1 MLSQLHIAVLVSGA
15 GSNLQALL
23 DAQLNG
29 VMHSGRIALV
39 ISDNPEAYAL
49 QRAKAAGVQT
59 FAFDRKA
66 LGSELVEK
74 NILTALQKWQIDLI
88 VLAGF
93 LMILSSDFI
102 MCYTGRIINVHPSLL
117 PAFGGKGY
125 YGLNVHRAA
134 LERGVKLSGATVHLV
149 NEEPDGGPILM
160 QKAVRVL
167 KNDTPETLQQ
177 RIMRQAE
184 WLILPRAAQKLCKQ
198 LLKEALDENRA
209 T

>member
-1 MLSQLHIAVLVSGA
+1 MLGPLHIAVLVSGA

-23 DAQLNG
+23 DAQMKG
-29 VMHSGRIALV
+29 VLHSGRVALV
-39 ISDNPEAYAL
+39 VCDNPEAYAL

-59 FAFDRKA
+59 LVFDRKA
-66 LGSELVEK
+66 LGTVQVEK
-74 NILTALQKWQIDLI
+74 NILMELHNRQVDLI

-93 LMILSSDFI
+93 LMILSSDFV
-102 MCYTGRIINVHPSLL
+102 MRYTGRIINVHPSLL

-125 YGLNVHRAA
+125 YGLKVHQAA

-184 WLILPRAAQKLCKQ
+184 WQILPRAAQMLCKQ
-198 LLKEALDENRA
+198 LLKEAHDENHA

>member
-1 MLSQLHIAVLVSGA
+1 MLSQLHIAVLVSGS

-23 DAQLNG
+23 DAQLSG
-29 VMHSGRIALV
+29 VLHSGRIVLV

-49 QRAKAAGVQT
+49 ERAKAANVQT
-59 FAFDRKA
+59 MLFDRKT
-66 LGSELVEK
+66 LGAAQVEK
-74 NILTALQKWQIDLI
+74 YILTALRKEQIDLI

-93 LMILSSDFI
+93 LMILSPGI
-102 MCYTGRIINVHPSLL
+102 VNCYTGRIINVHPSLL

-125 YGLNVHRAA
+125 YGLKVHQAA

-149 NEEPDGGPILM
+149 NEEPDGGPILI

-167 KNDTPETLQQ
+167 KNDTPETLQL

-184 WLILPRAAQKLCKQ
+184 WRILPRATQIICQQ
-198 LLKEALDENRA
+198 LLKEAHHENNA
-209 T
+209 P

>member
-1 MLSQLHIAVLVSGA
+1 MLGPLHIAVLVSGA

-23 DAQLNG
+23 DAQMEGGL
-29 VMHSGRIALV
+29 HSGRVSLV
-39 ISDNPEAYAL
+39 VSDNPEAYAL
-49 QRAKAAGVQT
+49 QRANAAGVQT
-59 FAFDRKA
+59 LAFDRKT
-66 LGSELVEK
+66 LGTAQVEK
-74 NILTALQKWQIDLI
+74 SILMELHNRQIDLI

-93 LMILSSDFI
+93 LMILSSDFV
-102 MCYTGRIINVHPSLL
+102 MRYTGRIINVHPSLL

-125 YGLNVHRAA
+125 YGLKVHQAA

-184 WLILPRAAQKLCKQ
+184 WQILPRAAQMLCKQ
-198 LLKEALDENRA
+198 LLKEAMYESHA
-209 T
+209 K

>member
-1 MLSQLHIAVLVSGA
+1 MLGPLHIAVLVSGA

-23 DAQLNG
+23 DAQMAG
-29 VMHSGRIALV
+29 VLHSGRVALV
-39 ISDNPEAYAL
+39 VSDNPEAYAL

-59 FAFDRKA
+59 LAFDRKT
-66 LGSELVEK
+66 LGTAQVEK
-74 NILTALQKWQIDLI
+74 SILMELHNGRINLI

-93 LMILSSDFI
+93 LMILSSDFV
-102 MCYTGRIINVHPSLL
+102 MRYTGRIINVHPSLL

-125 YGLNVHRAA
+125 YGLKVHQAA

-167 KNDTPETLQQ
+167 KKDTPETLQQ
-177 RIMRQAE
+177 RIMSQAE
-184 WLILPRAAQKLCKQ
+184 WQILPRAAQMLCKQ
-198 LLKEALDENRA
+198 LLKEAKFESHA
-209 T
+209 

>member
-1 MLSQLHIAVLVSGA
+1 MLGPLHIAVLVSGA

-23 DAQLNG
+23 DAQMAG
-29 VMHSGRIALV
+29 VLHSGRVALV
-39 ISDNPEAYAL
+39 VSDNPEAYAL

-59 FAFDRKA
+59 LAFDRKT
-66 LGSELVEK
+66 LGTAQVEK
-74 NILTALQKWQIDLI
+74 SILMELHNGRINLI

-93 LMILSSDFI
+93 LMILSSDFV
-102 MCYTGRIINVHPSLL
+102 MRYTGRIINVHPSLL

-125 YGLNVHRAA
+125 YGLKVHQAA

-184 WLILPRAAQKLCKQ
+184 WQILPRAAQMLCKQ
-198 LLKEALDENRA
+198 LLKEAKFESHA
-209 T
+209 K

>member
-1 MLSQLHIAVLVSGA
+1 MLGPLHIAVLVSGA

-23 DAQLNG
+23 DAQMAG
-29 VMHSGRIALV
+29 VLHSGRVALV
-39 ISDNPEAYAL
+39 VSDNPEAYAL

-59 FAFDRKA
+59 LAFDRKT
-66 LGSELVEK
+66 LGTAQVEK
-74 NILTALQKWQIDLI
+74 SILMELHNRQIDLI

-93 LMILSSDFI
+93 LMILSSDFV
-102 MCYTGRIINVHPSLL
+102 MRYTGRIINVHPSLL

-125 YGLNVHRAA
+125 YGLKVHQAA

-184 WLILPRAAQKLCKQ
+184 WQILPRAAQMLCKQ
-198 LLKEALDENRA
+198 LLKEAKFESHA
-209 T
+209 K